1 MNQCRPL
8 LLFFLCLGWS
18 PILSAQQNYR
28 VQEFTTDNGLP
39 SNGIKGLEWDQATGF
54 LWVATEAGVTRYNGA
69 DFMTF
74 SRTNESRL
82 FSERMLLM
90 LRNLAGTIYTVDESG
105 NIFSIIRNRLQFL
118 DSVNLDTRSSTAKLL
133 GLAASGQLFRQSAQQ
148 PPGDYFGYNCFRD
161 VVIPLSDT
169 HILIDHTDTV
179 YHHVAGLYDYSA
191 GKKDPVL
198 ITTLEKDARPFR
210 LAGQLFIFNGRH
222 QFYRLDEQT
231 HGLTPIRLA
240 AEKSLTEMTGKKR
253 VYGTGQQRTSG
264 IEKEQLFWE
273 NGMTNPIL
281 IAGSGAWLLKYED
294 GQLVPRLIS
303 KGVPTGI
310 MLSYAQYAEKIGIL
324 FLGTN
329 SRGIV
334 LIRRD
339 QVRTIKKDPPDS
351 SGITAC
357 YSQLALP
364 NGSVMTNRLSVSAAI
379 LGGPAPP
386 PSLMPVKTPSFS
398 NFILRGPD
406 SVLWYSFADSV
417 YSYNYKTR
425 QTASYD
431 CGKGSIT
438 TGFALSGK
446 ELYLANAV
454 GIGVLQNG
462 KIDYRYRYPRSDINS
477 HAPFSML
484 ELEPGLLAI
493 ASCSGLFRFDT
504 RTNRLDTML
513 YIPGICIRALWK
525 YKDWLFIGT
534 YGKGIFLWK
543 KEEGARG
550 GILRPIPLDK
560 NNYLQYAHCFIPD
573 RKGFC
578 WISTNKGLFKAM
590 PEDMVNA
597 FEKNIP
603 QVYYQYF
610 GRNDGMD
617 ISELNGGCTP
627 CALSLND
634 STLSFP
640 SMDGLIWI
648 DPAAAAGPVEGA
660 NIYIDKVYADGE
672 MLNTGSLITPRLPP
686 GTHELVFNLGF
697 AAWGG
702 PENLYIEYKLEPY
715 AEKWQL
721 LEIQN
726 NAPIRFSNL
735 PAGDYRLLVRKLN
748 GSGRDNYSF
757 AETRFRIV
765 APWYQQEWAWLL
777 AVCCL
782 AILVVSL
789 FGLRTRQFQVR
800 QRRLEEQIAAKTREL
815 KLKNEELEKTDHIKT
830 RLISIISHDLVT
842 PLRFLHMA
850 GKSLLEKKHELSEEL
865 QEETVTE
872 IMNTSKELELLSTNI
887 LNWIKYR
894 NDDRRLAKENFSL
907 HQLTAQLF
915 RLFNS
920 MAKQKQIRLINE
932 LDEELLLYQ
941 FIDPVK
947 VVLYNLVL
955 NGINFTTEGHILV
968 GSTRFPE
975 GVAILIEDT
984 GVGMT
989 PEQITNIMADHFII
1003 SSANVDNR
1011 KGNGLG
1017 YLIIKDLLKIIR
1029 GSLSIQSEKGRG
1041 TRVTIRLPG

>member
-8 LLFFLCLGWS
+8 LLFFLCLGCS
-18 PILSAQQNYR
+18 SILSAQQNYR

-74 SRTNESRL
+74 SRTNTPRL

-90 LRNLAGTIYTVDESG
+90 LRNLGGTIYTVDESG
-105 NIFSIIRNRLQFL
+105 NIFSIIQNRLQFL
-118 DSVNLDTRSSTAKLL
+118 DSVTLDTRSSTAKLL
-133 GLAASGQLFRQSAQQ
+133 GLAASGQLFRQSAEQ
-148 PPGDYFGYNCFRD
+148 PPGDHFGYNCFRD

-169 HILIDHTDTV
+169 HILIDHTDTE
-179 YHHVAGLYDYSA
+179 YHYVPGLYDYSA

-198 ITTLEKDARPFR
+198 ITALEKDARVFR
-210 LAGQLFIFNGRH
+210 LAGQLFVFNSH
-222 QFYRLDEQT
+222 YQFYRLDEQT
-231 HGLTPIRLA
+231 HGLAHVRLA
-240 AEKSLTEMTGKKR
+240 AEKTLTGMTGK
-253 VYGTGQQRTSG
+253 QRTY
-264 IEKEQLFWE
+264 ETAKEQLFWE
-273 NGMTNPIL
+273 NGMGDPIL
-281 IAGSGAWLLKYED
+281 IVGSGAWLLKYEG

-303 KGVPTGI
+303 KGVPTGAR
-310 MLSYAQYAEKIGIL
+310 LSYAQYAENIGIL

-339 QVRTIKKDPPDS
+339 KVRTIKKDPPDS

-357 YSQLALP
+357 YSQLALA
-364 NGSVMTNRLSVSAAI
+364 NGSVMTNRLSFSAAI
-379 LGGPAPP
+379 LGGPTPP
-386 PSLMPVKTPSFS
+386 PSLLPVKTPSFN
-398 NFILRGPD
+398 NFLLCSPD

-417 YSYNYKTR
+417 YSYNYKTHR
-425 QTASYD
+425 TTSYD
-431 CGKGSIT
+431 CGRGSIT
-438 TGFALSGK
+438 TGFAESGK

-462 KIDYRYRYPRSDINS
+462 KIGYRYHYPRSDINS
-477 HAPFSML
+477 HAPFAML

-504 RTNRLDTML
+504 RSGRLDTML

-543 KEEGARG
+543 KDGTHTG
-550 GILRPIPLDK
+550 GILRPIPPDK
-560 NNYLQYAHCFIPD
+560 NNYLLYAHCFIPD

-578 WISTNKGLFKAM
+578 WISTNKGLFRAM

-617 ISELNGGCTP
+617 ITELNGGCTP

-640 SMDGLIWI
+640 SMDGLIRI
-648 DPAAAAGPVEGA
+648 DPAAAAEPVEGA
-660 NIYIDKVYADGE
+660 NIYIDKAYADGE
-672 MLNTGSLITPRLPP
+672 MLNTGSLIAPRLPP

-697 AAWGG
+697 PAWAG
-702 PENLYIEYKLEPY
+702 PENLYVEYKLEPY
-715 AEKWQL
+715 AKKWQL

-726 NAPIRFSNL
+726 NAAIRFSNL

-748 GSGRDNYSF
+748 GSGPDNYSF

-765 APWYQQEWAWLL
+765 SPWYQQEWAWLL
-777 AVCCL
+777 AVCCIS
-782 AILVVSL
+782 ILVVSL
-789 FGLRTRQFQVR
+789 VGLRTRQFQVR
-800 QRRLEEQIAAKTREL
+800 QTRLEEQIAAKTREL

-865 QEETVTE
+865 HEETVTE

-907 HQLTAQLF
+907 YQLTAQLF

-920 MAKQKQIRLINE
+920 MAKQKKIRLINE
-932 LDEELLLYQ
+932 VDEELLLYQ

-955 NGINFTTEGHILV
+955 NGINFTTEGYIQV
-968 GSTRFPE
+968 SSARTPE
-975 GVAILIEDT
+975 GVAILIQDT

-1017 YLIIKDLLKIIR
+1017 YLIIKDLLKIIK
-1029 GSLSIQSEKGRG
+1029 GSLSIQSEKGKG